1 MLQADL
7 GVVAADRTI
16 AVTRDEIARKEMVR
30 AEVDGT
36 VIELTVNEGEQ
47 VAAGVPLVRVLRGSG
62 QGSDM
67 QALVFIPDARGKRVR
82 PGMEA
87 QVVPATARLQRDG
100 FLVGRVEWV
109 AELPSTRE
117 SMLRVLKNST
127 YVDQLMRAG
136 PPYQATV
143 TLERDPAS
151 PSGLRWSAGRGP
163 AEPIQV
169 GTLAEAKIVVDHL
182 PVIGLVI
189 PRAETVLTWVRHET
203 AGTVA
208 TR

>member
-7 GVVAADRTI
+7 GVIAADREI
-16 AVTRDEIARKEMVR
+16 AVARDDIARKETVR
-30 AEVDGT
+30 AEVNGT

-47 VAAGVPLVRVLRGSG
+47 VAAGVPLVRVLRGNG
-62 QGSDM
+62 QATDM

-100 FLVGRVEWV
+100 FLVGRVESI

-143 TLERDPAS
+143 SLESDPTS

-189 PRAETVLTWVRHET
+189 PRAEAVLTWLR
-203 AGTVA
+203 
-208 TR
+208 RQ